1 MIDLTKYTLI
11 FADNFIGLLSKSFSE
26 ASKNKILLEY
36 AYF

>member
-1 MIDLTKYTLI
+1 MVDLTKYTLN
-11 FADNFIGLLSKSFSE
+11 FTDNFIVLLSKSFSE